1 MCKSEDDELRKMR
14 FKCNYK
20 YLDRKC
26 NLNLQRTVPTKD
38 NIDITASAQSFL
50 ENYIRSAVDLVL
62 SSGASKNLLDMQS
75 AVIFT

>member
-1 MCKSEDDELRKMR
+1 MR
-14 FKCNYK
+14 FKCYYK
-20 YLDRKC
+20 YLDRQC

-62 SSGASKNLLDMQS
+62 SSGAWNNVFDVQS
-75 AVIFT
+75 AVISTLVCCG

>member
-1 MCKSEDDELRKMR
+1 MCKSEDDQLRKMR
-14 FKCNYK
+14 SKCNYK
-20 YLDRKC
+20 YLDRQC

-62 SSGASKNLLDMQS
+62 SSGASKNVLDVQS